1 MRTNSDSERKRGDGK
16 NVCFNNYNGD
26 YMYYFG
32 RRFIHQQKEV
42 TEAKKML
49 YLDYERFR
57 QNYLEAQR
65 RYDAVLSEKER
76 LFARTQPQAVRFDK
90 ESCTSS
96 AGGSPFDGYLI
107 EKERKCIDERLEEAG
122 TLMLNRKE
130 LLKLKEQ
137 ELINSRD
144 VHDKIYRLRYIL
156 RWNVPKISR
165 ETGYSESHLYRILNN
180 INIQIRKISA
190 TLKDDKK

>member
-26 YMYYFG
+26 YLYYFG

-65 RYDAVLSEKER
+65 RYDDVLSEKER
-76 LFARTQPQAVRFDK
+76 LFARTQPHAVRFDK

-96 AGGSPFDGYLI
+96 AGSSPFDCYLI
-107 EKERKCIDERLEEAG
+107 EKERKRIDERLDEAG

-144 VHDKIYRLRYIL
+144 ILDKIYRLRYIL

-165 ETGYSESHLYRILNN
+165 ETGYSESHLYRILTS
-180 INIQIRKISA
+180 INDQIRQISA